1 MRYDKPIYFQTV
13 ELGEYLPNGDYA
25 EDAVTE
31 VQRYASVTDS
41 GAQTML
47 LVYGGIKQG
56 SKTIRLQNHY
66 EDPFSYIRIDSKRY
80 RVDTQRK
87 LRRGHTFVVSEVQG
101 NGTN

>member
-13 ELGEYLPNGDYA
+13 EPGEYLPNGDYD
-25 EDAVTE
+25 EPTVTE
-31 VQRYASVTDS
+31 VKRLASVTDS
-41 GAQTML
+41 GAQTMQ

-66 EDPFSYIRIDSKRY
+66 EEPFSFIRIDDKLY
-80 RVDTQRK
+80 RVDMQRK

-101 NGTN
+101 NA